1 MINQQT
7 NSTSNSNINS
17 NKIVVVVDPRSTR
30 YNVALEIYR
39 REYQVIVLWSSNMKE
54 EMRASNSSEVF
65 GNINYLAEVEENETL
80 EDTRNTI
87 ERIAANNNYLI
98 IAVLSG
104 AENGVPLADSLSE
117 FMGLL
122 SNGNLLDG
130 PDRRDKYVQQE
141 LTRQAGLR
149 SVRQVIGSSFSS
161 EVGSFLKTESY
172 PLVIKPNAGQGS
184 DGVKLCYTFQAA
196 KDHFNF
202 LLGHESQYDKN
213 KCTSILCQEFL
224 QGAE

>member
-141 LTRQAGLR
+141 LTRQVDSR
-149 SVRQVIGSSFSS
+149 SVRQVIGSLF
-161 EVGSFLKTESY
+161 
-172 PLVIKPNAGQGS
+172 
-184 DGVKLCYTFQAA
+184 
-196 KDHFNF
+196 
-202 LLGHESQYDKN
+202 
-213 KCTSILCQEFL
+213 FL
-224 QGAE
+224 Q